1 MPKIVNDISY
11 QSWCLHLVPIT
22 LSQREWN
29 WGYNPISSYW
39 ISLKLINY
47 SWCIY
52 CPNLVASG
60 RLGIEMVILIICH
73 VNVWENWTPCFDQ
86 KCWSNRFV
94 KSEINRQRYI
104 FEPRHFLTFSRRSNN
119 EYMNIHI
126 IFPNQSYLSSSMCNQ
141 EYHISNIKYSKILSN
156 HKRRITMSWQ
166 NSISW
171 PKRDNAKIYL
181 RSSSSNWAEVYPA

>member
-1 MPKIVNDISY
+1 MYLLSKFGSLRSFGRWNGNSY
-11 QSWCLHLVPIT
+11 HLSCECL
-22 LSQREWN
+22 R
-29 WGYNPISSYW
+29 
-39 ISLKLINY
+39 KLN
-47 SWCIY
+47 
-52 CPNLVASG
+52 
-60 RLGIEMVILIICH
+60 
-73 VNVWENWTPCFDQ
+73 TCFDQ

-104 FEPRHFLTFSRRSNN
+104 FEPGHFLTFSRRSNN

-126 IFPNQSYLSSSMCNQ
+126 FLPNQSYLSSSMCNQ
-141 EYHISNIKYSKILSN
+141 ECHISNIKYSKILSN